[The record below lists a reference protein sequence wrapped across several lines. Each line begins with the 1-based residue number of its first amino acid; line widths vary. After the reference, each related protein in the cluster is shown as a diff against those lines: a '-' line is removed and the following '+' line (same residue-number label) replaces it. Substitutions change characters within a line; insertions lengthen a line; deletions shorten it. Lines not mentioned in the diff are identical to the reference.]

1 PGQRARPPYPPGPA
15 RQGPRLGAPQRR
27 SRYGCFMFTRIARA
41 DVVGL
46 PELLYFI
53 RPRHRM
59 VLTTFRRDGSLQS
72 SPVTG
77 GVDAEGRI
85 VVASYPQR
93 AKSTNIRRRP
103 EASVVV
109 MSDDFGD
116 SYVQVDGAADVIDL
130 PDALDPLVEY
140 YRSIAGEHPDWDDYP
155 RALVDQGKS

>member
-1 PGQRARPPYPPGPA
+1 
-15 RQGPRLGAPQRR
+15 
-27 SRYGCFMFTRIARA
+27 MFTRIARA

-93 AKSTNIRRRP
+93 AKSANIRRRP

-130 PDALDPLVEY
+130 PDALRSAGRVLPLHLRRTPGLGRLPPRDG
-140 YRSIAGEHPDWDDYP
+140 RSGQVPAAGHPATLGTDRRRRLPTDVTGGVAI
-155 RALVDQGKS
+155 R